1 MADRPEELE
10 GDAQWRSAGDRIQT
24 LLDATSAGGAVARER
39 AEQLVREVV
48 ELYGAG
54 LSRIIAAVG
63 DQADPGMLNR
73 LVADDLVASLL
84 LVHGLHPHDVH
95 RRVSDA
101 LDRVRPYLG
110 SHGGDVHLLDIVGD
124 TVQLQFAGSC
134 KSCPSSAVTLELAV
148 EDAIRAA
155 APEVSSIEVV
165 APEAAAAEP
174 TTVIPAESLLAQ
186 VHSRAHANGGSSAPG
201 IRCPTW
207 PTWLPAKSAASRSPA
222 SWCWPAGSATSCT
235 PIVTTAR
242 PAMDPWPARRCTDE
256 SAVASRCCD
265 VRAVTRISTS
275 CTPGRAS
282 TTAPRDTSIP
292 SHCCCATACCPSR
305 YRPSRWARRHDDP
318 VRRPEP
324 NHQQPAGTAAGRG
337 AVRNVLGGHRR

>member
-24 LLDATSAGGAVARER
+24 LLDATSAGGTVARER

-54 LSRIIAAVG
+54 LARIVATIG
-63 DQADPGMLNR
+63 DQADSGMLDR
-73 LVADDLVASLL
+73 LAADDLVASLL

-101 LDRVRPYLG
+101 LDQVRPYLG

-155 APEVSSIEVV
+155 APEISSIELVT
-165 APEAAAAEP
+165 PEAA
-174 TTVIPAESLLAQ
+174 S
-186 VHSRAHANGGSSAPG
+186 SR
-201 IRCPTW
+201 
-207 PTWLPAKSAASRSPA
+207 
-222 SWCWPAGSATSCT
+222 
-235 PIVTTAR
+235 
-242 PAMDPWPARRCTDE
+242 
-256 SAVASRCCD
+256 
-265 VRAVTRISTS
+265 
-275 CTPGRAS
+275 
-282 TTAPRDTSIP
+282 
-292 SHCCCATACCPSR
+292 
-305 YRPSRWARRHDDP
+305 
-318 VRRPEP
+318 
-324 NHQQPAGTAAGRG
+324 
-337 AVRNVLGGHRR
+337 

>member
-1 MADRPEELE
+1 MADRPEELQ

-24 LLDATSAGGAVARER
+24 LLDATSAGGAAARER

-63 DQADPGMLNR
+63 DQAAPGLLDR
-73 LVADDLVASLL
+73 LVTDDLVASLL
-84 LVHGLHPHDVH
+84 LVHGLHPHDLY

-110 SHGGDVHLLDIVGD
+110 SHGGDVHLLDIAGD

-165 APEAAAAEP
+165 APEADAAEP
-174 TTVIPAESLLAQ
+174 AAVIPAESLLAQ
-186 VHSRAHANGGSSAPG
+186 VHSRVHANGGSPAAWHPVPDLADLAPG
-201 IRCPTW
+201 EVGGFSVAGTVVLACRVGGQLYAYRDHCPACDGSLAGAALHRRTTAAEPVLRCPRCH
-207 PTWLPAKSAASRSPA
+207 AHFDVVH
-222 SWCWPAGSATSCT
+222 AG
-235 PIVTTAR
+235 AR
-242 PAMDPWPARRCTDE
+242 LDNGD
-256 SAVASRCCD
+256 S
-265 VRAVTRISTS
+265 
-275 CTPGRAS
+275 
-282 TTAPRDTSIP
+282 
-292 SHCCCATACCPSR
+292 
-305 YRPSRWARRHDDP
+305 
-318 VRRPEP
+318 
-324 NHQQPAGTAAGRG
+324 G
-337 AVRNVLGGHRR
+337 AVGHLDPIPLLVRDGVLSIAVPSEPMGAPV